1 MTNLSGI
8 LDKVLSSN
16 VGTSAASGL
25 AGGVAGSMLMSK
37 KGRKLG
43 KSALK
48 VGGIAAIG
56 ALAYSAYKKYSTINN
71 QTTSV
76 AVDHSAQFGSESDT
90 KALETA
96 GYLPAAQDQ
105 QAIETLESVLVSAM
119 IAASRADG
127 NMDVQESQ
135 AIFKQIRCYD
145 LSAEHENALIEQMSK
160 PVDMDALVAAAV
172 TPEIAAEIYTVSVLT
187 MNEINESERNYL
199 TMLSMRLNMPR
210 QLTYAIENEVSHLAL
225 TGTA

>member
-25 AGGVAGSMLMSK
+25 AGGIAGSMLMSK

-56 ALAYSAYKKYSTINN
+56 ALAYSAYKKYSTLNN
-71 QTTSV
+71 QASSI
-76 AVDHSAQFGSESDT
+76 AVDHDTRFSSDT
-90 KALETA
+90 DNTTLENA

-105 QAIETLESVLVSAM
+105 QAMENLESVLISAM

-135 AIFKQIRCYD
+135 AIFKQIRRYD
-145 LSAEHENALIEQMSK
+145 LSAEQENALIEQMSK
-160 PVDMDALVAAAV
+160 PVDMDALVAAAT
-172 TPEIAAEIYTVSVLT
+172 TPEIAAEIYTISVLI
-187 MNEINESERNYL
+187 MDEINESERHYL
-199 TMLSMRLNMPR
+199 TMLSIRLNMPR
-210 QLTYAIENEVSHLAL
+210 QLTYAIESEVSHLAL
-225 TGTA
+225 TDTT